1 MVVVAGRYAKALAD
15 LAGRDPK
22 LLESLA
28 TEIDLLARVVGT
40 DARLLEFLASA
51 KVAPERKEELL
62 STLAKKAKLSD
73 LAQRFLKVLVDNGR
87 VAALPDIAVAFGE
100 IKDTTAG
107 ILPAETTVAVS
118 LTEEEQAKLRA
129 ALEKMT
135 GRKVRL
141 SVKVD
146 PEVLGGARTRIG
158 SRVYDGTLRNQ
169 LETLRRRLSAA
180 R

>member
-1 MVVVAGRYAKALAD
+1 MVAVAGRYAKALAD
-15 LAGRDPK
+15 LAGRDTN

-28 TEIDLLARVVGT
+28 SEIDLLARVVGT

-51 KVAPERKEELL
+51 KVPRERKEELL

-73 LAQRFLKVLVDNGR
+73 LAQRFVRVLVDNGR

-100 IKDTTAG
+100 IKDAATG

-118 LTEEEQAKLRA
+118 LTEEEQAALRA

-158 SRVYDGTLRNQ
+158 SRVYDGTLRNR